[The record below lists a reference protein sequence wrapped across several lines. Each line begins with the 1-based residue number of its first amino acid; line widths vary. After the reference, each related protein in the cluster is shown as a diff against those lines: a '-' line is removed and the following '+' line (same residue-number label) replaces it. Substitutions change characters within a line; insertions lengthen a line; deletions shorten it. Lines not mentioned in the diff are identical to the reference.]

1 MADSVYWSSFA
12 DGAIRGAPLAGG
24 GPVDTLYDRVH
35 GAMGPRAV
43 AIDAAAGRIY
53 WTNQGDL
60 SIRGAPLAGG
70 TDDRLYGPGQAVGI
84 SSGLAIDL
92 AWPPRMYWT
101 NEIDDSIKEAP
112 LAGGGT
118 VQSLYYGAPGVNN
131 PAGVAIDRAAGRIY
145 WANFGDN
152 TIRRGPLAGG
162 AAGTL
167 YGPTHGVSGPNGV
180 AIDLVAGMIYWANF
194 LDDTIRVAP
203 LDGSGSGRILYGP
216 THGVSRPVGVA
227 IDPPDAVRLVLVSP
241 ERSQWAVVGWLDVA
255 VRWILDRITGRP
267 DRSGDGRIYWANS
280 GDNTIRGAPLSGG
293 PPGIVDTLYSG
304 PAEGV
309 YWPNYLAV
317 LRAPV
322 GTAAPTI
329 SGPRNVGQPLSCSRG
344 VWAPDLP
351 GSSLYRAPQSFKYRW
366 LRNGAP
372 VGMLSFATYTP
383 TSAGSYACEVT
394 GTNVAGS
401 ATQASATVAVP

>member
-101 NEIDDSIKEAP
+101 NEIDDSIQQAP

-131 PAGVAIDRAAGRIY
+131 PAGVAIDRAAG
-145 WANFGDN
+145 
-152 TIRRGPLAGG
+152 T
-162 AAGTL
+162 
-167 YGPTHGVSGPNGV
+167 
-180 AIDLVAGMIYWANF
+180 
-194 LDDTIRVAP
+194 
-203 LDGSGSGRILYGP
+203 
-216 THGVSRPVGVA
+216 
-227 IDPPDAVRLVLVSP
+227 
-241 ERSQWAVVGWLDVA
+241 
-255 VRWILDRITGRP
+255 
-267 DRSGDGRIYWANS
+267 IYWANS

-329 SGPRNVGQPLSCSRG
+329 SGPRTVGQPLSCSRG

-401 ATQASATVAVP
+401 ATQASATVAVS